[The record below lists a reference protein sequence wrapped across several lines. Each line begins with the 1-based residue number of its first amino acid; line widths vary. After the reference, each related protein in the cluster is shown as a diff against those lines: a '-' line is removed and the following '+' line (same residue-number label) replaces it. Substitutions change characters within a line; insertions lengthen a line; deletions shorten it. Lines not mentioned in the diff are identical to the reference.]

1 MPLGPPPPNPWPKE
15 RKDLEPV
22 VNLSILMTPGQTQQR
37 QQVLWACAVA
47 PVVSPDYPTLIVSFS
62 LSSQLPSRPFLLLT
76 KHWLPH
82 VLGTAE
88 VFCTWSLW
96 RKAGPPG
103 PGSTSSVRPCS
114 FLVCAWGARDMVPHL
129 HKALLPQKGGGA
141 VRPRTASLHMEI
153 KSKPKSRPL
162 PSPAPRDARTREGQR
177 SGGA

>member
-1 MPLGPPPPNPWPKE
+1 MPSLTT
-15 RKDLEPV
+15 LTQH
-22 VNLSILMTPGQTQQR
+22 SIGSPGQGNQARERNKEHSAEAAGTRPVLLPLWCLLTTQ
-37 QQVLWACAVA
+37 
-47 PVVSPDYPTLIVSFS
+47 PS
-62 LSSQLPSRPFLLLT
+62 LFPSHFHPSRPFLLLT

-96 RKAGPPG
+96 RKASPPG

-114 FLVCAWGARDMVPHL
+114 FLVCAWGARDMVPNL
-129 HKALLPQKGGGA
+129 HKALPPQKGGGA

-153 KSKPKSRPL
+153 KSKPKPRPL
-162 PSPAPRDARTREGQR
+162 PSPAPRDARTRERQR